1 VTALVQAPAASDAH
15 RPAGRRA
22 ALRRELRLFV
32 LGVAVIALHVVDDA
46 FVQPQPG
53 TSAGDHVV
61 SGLVPLA
68 LLGLAAWAYPLLRGA
83 RRAATALLVGLSGIV
98 IGIEAVHYTAK
109 VGASGD
115 DYTGLLSI
123 PAGVLLLGLG
133 AVTLWRTRRTDGS
146 RAWRYP
152 RRVLLGVAGVAVG
165 LFVVAPLSGGY
176 LFTHLGRP
184 VVPEANL
191 GAPYEHVSFTTS
203 DGLELAGWYVP
214 SKNGAAV
221 IAFPGRNGPQ
231 AQTRMLAR
239 HGYGVLLFDRRG
251 QGESEGDPHAFGWE
265 GEEDIKAAIAFLQR
279 RPDVDPERIG
289 GLGLSVGG
297 ELMLHAAAETE
308 ALKAVVSEGAGARS
322 VGEFRKMPGATPVQ
336 HGVETMITAGLRLFS
351 NSPPP
356 PLMHDIVGRIA
367 PRPVFIIWATHG
379 VDTEVLNRGYFEAA
393 GEPKTLWEIPDA
405 KHVGGLAARP
415 AEYERR
421 VVGFFDDALLG

>member
-1 VTALVQAPAASDAH
+1 VTAIALPRVASQRH
-15 RPAGRRA
+15 RLAGLA
-22 ALRRELRLFV
+22 TTLRRELGLFR

-53 TSAGDHVV
+53 TSAGDHLV
-61 SGLVPLA
+61 SGLAPLV
-68 LLGLAAWAYPLLRGA
+68 LLGLAAWGHSRLRGG
-83 RRAATALLVGLSGIV
+83 RRGAMALVFGVFGIV
-98 IGIEAVHYTAK
+98 AGIEALHYTSK

-123 PAGVLLLGLG
+123 PAGLLLLGLG
-133 AVTLWRTRRTDGS
+133 AVTLWRTRRADGS
-146 RAWRYP
+146 RAWRYL
-152 RRVLLGVAGVAVG
+152 RRLLLGAASVAIA
-165 LFVVAPLSGGY
+165 LFLVAPLSGGY

-184 VVPEANL
+184 IVPEANL
-191 GAPYEHVSFTTS
+191 GGPYEHVSFTTS

-214 SKNGAAV
+214 SRNGAAV

-251 QGESEGDPHAFGWE
+251 QGASEGDPHAFGWE
-265 GEEDIKAAIAFLQR
+265 GEKDIEAAIAFLQH

-289 GLGLSVGG
+289 GIGLSIGG
-297 ELMLHAAAETE
+297 ELMLHAAAKTD
-308 ALKAVVSEGAGARS
+308 ALKAVVSEGAGSRS
-322 VGEFRKMPGATPVQ
+322 VGEFRKMPGATAVQ
-336 HGVETMITAGLRLFS
+336 HGVETMITAGLTLFS

-356 PLMHDIVGRIA
+356 PLMPDIVGRIA

-379 VDTEVLNRGYFEAA
+379 VDTEVLNREYFKAA

-405 KHVGGLAARP
+405 EHVGGLAARP
-415 AEYERR
+415 AVYERR
-421 VVGFFDDALLG
+421 VVGFFDDALLR